1 MTDPDSPETGFKVVD
16 RRGKGTE
23 PEEKSASPSPRQG
36 PGTSAESAAGA
47 AAPEAARA
55 ELAALFLMLASSVLI
70 HLGEVADPVTQEV
83 RKELGQARYTID
95 LLMVLKEKTEGHRTP
110 QETQLLEE
118 ILHDLQVRFVRAV
131 NQR

>member
-1 MTDPDSPETGFKVVD
+1 MPDPDSPETGFRVVD
-16 RRGKGTE
+16 RRGQGTE
-23 PEEKSASPSPRQG
+23 PAGKSASTSPRQG

-47 AAPEAARA
+47 AAPETPRA

-95 LLMVLKEKTEGHRTP
+95 LLMVLREKTEGHRTP

-118 ILHDLQVRFVRAV
+118 MLHDLQVRFVRAI
-131 NQR
+131 NQK

>member
-1 MTDPDSPETGFKVVD
+1 MTDPDSPETGFRVVD

-23 PEEKSASPSPRQG
+23 PAGKSVSPSPRQG
-36 PGTSAESAAGA
+36 PGTAAESAGT
-47 AAPEAARA
+47 AAPETPRA

-95 LLMVLKEKTEGHRTP
+95 LLMVLREKTEGHRTP

-118 ILHDLQVRFVRAV
+118 MLHDLQVRFVRAI
-131 NQR
+131 NQT

>member
-1 MTDPDSPETGFKVVD
+1 MTDPDSPETGFRVVD
-16 RRGKGTE
+16 RRGKDTE
-23 PEEKSASPSPRQG
+23 PEGKSVSPSPRQG
-36 PGTSAESAAGA
+36 PGTAAESAGA
-47 AAPEAARA
+47 AAPETPRA

-95 LLMVLKEKTEGHRTP
+95 LLMVLREKTESHRTP

-118 ILHDLQVRFVRAV
+118 MLHDLQVRFVRAI
-131 NQR
+131 NQT